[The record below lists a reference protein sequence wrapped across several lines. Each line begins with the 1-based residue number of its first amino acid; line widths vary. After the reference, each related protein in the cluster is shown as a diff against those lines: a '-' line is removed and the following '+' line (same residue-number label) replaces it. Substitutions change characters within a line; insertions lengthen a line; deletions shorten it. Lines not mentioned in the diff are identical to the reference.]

1 MKRFTFIVLAAS
13 IIMFSCNG
21 GKQSASTIEDNS
33 TDTIDSVS
41 ICQTDSIIVEE
52 YEEESD
58 EPPMPKSADEFFD
71 DFFFKYV
78 YSNKLQKSRT
88 VFPLEVNEADSTF
101 FISKADWVMD
111 EFFTEQ
117 EYYTL
122 IFDSEEQ
129 MEIGKDTSVDSV
141 VVEKIM
147 LTDSIIRNYVFE
159 RKNGLWMLTAINRT
173 ELSENANAAFLDFY
187 KRFASDKEFQNKS
200 LCESVKFI
208 TTDTD
213 DDFNTMEGVITSE
226 SWPAF
231 APELPVDVIYNII
244 YSRTNPESKRK
255 IFLLRG
261 ISNGLEV
268 QLDFIF
274 EQGRWKLAQLTT

>member
-58 EPPMPKSADEFFD
+58 EPPMPKSADELFD
-71 DFFFKYV
+71 DFFFNYV

-187 KRFASDKEFQNKS
+187 KRFASDTEFQNKS

-244 YSRTNPESKRK
+244 YSRTNPESKQK

>member
-58 EPPMPKSADEFFD
+58 EPPMPKSADELFD
-71 DFFFKYV
+71 DFFFNYV

-129 MEIGKDTSVDSV
+129 
-141 VVEKIM
+141 
-147 LTDSIIRNYVFE
+147 SI
-159 RKNGLWMLTAINRT
+159 
-173 ELSENANAAFLDFY
+173 
-187 KRFASDKEFQNKS
+187 
-200 LCESVKFI
+200 
-208 TTDTD
+208 
-213 DDFNTMEGVITSE
+213 
-226 SWPAF
+226 
-231 APELPVDVIYNII
+231 
-244 YSRTNPESKRK
+244 
-255 IFLLRG
+255 
-261 ISNGLEV
+261 
-268 QLDFIF
+268 
-274 EQGRWKLAQLTT
+274 

>member
-58 EPPMPKSADEFFD
+58 EPPMPKSADELFD
-71 DFFFKYV
+71 DFFFNYV

-129 MEIGKDTSVDSV
+129 MDIGKDTSVDSV

-147 LTDSIIRNYVFE
+147 LTDSTIRNYVFE

-244 YSRTNPESKRK
+244 YSRINPESKRK

-268 QLDFIF
+268 QLDFKF